1 MRLLPP
7 RLAAIAPLLLN
18 GYALVLNV
26 GLTAVLGVVFWMV
39 ATRLYSKEQV
49 GIAAALISSM
59 MTISYFAQMNLSS
72 FLTRFIPE
80 AKSGAGR
87 LIAKTYAL
95 TGTLSALI
103 ALLFAAGV
111 GFVAEPLEVVRND
124 TMLLLLFVSATV
136 LWTLFA
142 MQDAALSGLRRSTVV
157 PISNSVYAV
166 AKIALLFIP
175 VAYALSSHLG
185 IFFAWAIPL
194 IPIVIVVNSVIY
206 RSLSRIPPGPGHHGP
221 DLRSATRFWGWDFI
235 GTLAL
240 GAAYGVAPLMVTAS
254 AGVEA
259 TAAYHLAWSASYSI
273 YLVGNAM
280 STSLVAEGAADQTR
294 LRRLI
299 VDSLSH
305 ALVLVSGLILFA
317 LIFAPQIMAL
327 FGPAYIEDGTPTLR
341 ILALSCLPWSVTT
354 IFCAT
359 ARVRRK
365 TRSIAIVQIG
375 TLLILLAVSAPLVT
389 RYGAQGVAMGWLVAN
404 SAMCLGIILHM
415 IRKEGWIGFT
425 DWMLSL
431 ASSGRR
437 LAALLPLPSP
447 SRKKEEPTIPAS
459 VLEGLENSSL
469 KGLSPIRAK
478 GSLTDVV
485 VLLYGGKTAKD
496 EARLVLKLSRTK
508 NGIAAIRRNAAALK
522 SIAADPRLG
531 PHADLM
537 PKITLEESW
546 GDCFCTAETAVHG
559 TEGRRVLRKGKG
571 VGATMTAVMTTLAD
585 MHHRTATACVIDEA
599 WAQDWIDDPI
609 DAVAAARKKAGRDKA
624 EALAWLRAE
633 LRGLFIGRDAM
644 LGLGHGD
651 IWLGNLFFKGDEA
664 DNEKL
669 RLSGLVDWDTCR
681 HNALLATDA
690 CQLALS
696 VRMEQ
701 SGEEFGLVVREL
713 LRAGHWSNKEQA
725 IFSAA
730 GLDAEFGLHGD
741 PALRRGILLLTWLHH
756 VAMVIGQSKNGNWRR
771 FWSFVNVDL
780 VLAALPRGA
789 R

>member
-1 MRLLPP
+1 MRLLPQK
-7 RLAAIAPLLLN
+7 LSAIAPLLLN

-26 GLTAVLGVVFWMV
+26 GLSAVLGVVFWMV
-39 ATRLYSKEQV
+39 ATRLYSKEEV
-49 GIAAALISSM
+49 GIAAALISAM

-95 TGTLSALI
+95 TGVLAALI
-103 ALLFAAGV
+103 ALVFAAGI
-111 GFVAEPLEVVRND
+111 GSFAEPLEVVRND
-124 TMLLLLFVSATV
+124 PMLLLLFVSATV

-142 MQDAALSGLRRSTVV
+142 LQDAALSGLRRSTVV
-157 PISNSVYAV
+157 PISNTVYSAV
-166 AKIALLFIP
+166 KIALLFVPI
-175 VAYALSSHLG
+175 AFALSSHLG
-185 IFFAWAIPL
+185 IFFAWAVPL
-194 IPIVIVVNSVIY
+194 LPIVFVVNSLIF
-206 RSLSRIPPGPGHHGP
+206 RSLSRMPPGPGHHGP
-221 DLRSATRFWGWDFI
+221 DLRSASRFWGWDFI

-240 GAAYGVAPLMVTAS
+240 GAAYGIAPLLVTAS

-259 TAAYHLAWSASYSI
+259 TAAYHLAWSAAYSI
-273 YLVGNAM
+273 FLVGNAM

-305 ALVLVSGLILFA
+305 ALVLVTGLIVFA

-327 FGPAYIEDGTPTLR
+327 FGPSYVEDGAPTLR
-341 ILALSCLPWSVTT
+341 LLALSCLPWSVTT

-365 TRSIAIVQIG
+365 TRSVAIVQIS
-375 TLLILLAVSAPLVT
+375 TLVILVAVSTPLVAIH
-389 RYGAQGVAMGWLVAN
+389 GAQGVAMGWLVAN
-404 SAMCLGIILHM
+404 SALCLGIILHM

-425 DWMLSL
+425 DWMLSF

-437 LAALLPLPSP
+437 LAGLLPLPSL
-447 SRKKEEPTIPAS
+447 SRNEREPTIPTA
-459 VLEGLENSSL
+459 VLEGMVNSSL
-469 KGLSPIRAK
+469 KGLTPIRAK

-485 VLLYGGKTAKD
+485 VLIYGGKKAKD
-496 EARLVLKLSRTK
+496 EARLVLKLSRTT
-508 NGIAAIRRNAAALK
+508 NGIAALRRNAAALK
-522 SIAADPRLG
+522 ALAADPRLG
-531 PHADLM
+531 PHADLL

-546 GDCFCTAETAVHG
+546 GDCYCTAETAVQG

-571 VGATMTAVMTTLAD
+571 VGATMTAVLTTLAD
-585 MHHRTATACVIDEA
+585 MNRRTAAASVIDEA
-599 WAQDWIDDPI
+599 WARDWIDDPI
-609 DAVAAARKKAGRDKA
+609 DAVAKARIKATGDKA
-624 EALAWLRAE
+624 DALAWLRGE
-633 LRGLFIGRDAM
+633 LRKVFLGREAM

-664 DNEKL
+664 ENERL

-690 CQLALS
+690 CQLGLS

-701 SGEEFGLVVREL
+701 SGEEFGLVVREW
-713 LRAGHWSNKEQA
+713 LRTGHWSVKEQG

-730 GLDAEFGLHGD
+730 GLQAEFGQDSD
-741 PALRRGILLLTWLHH
+741 PSLRRAIVLLTWLHH

-771 FWSFVNVDL
+771 FWSVVNVDL
-780 VLAALPRGA
+780 VLSALPRGA